1 MIYWSKQLYG
11 CPSHTLGLFD
21 YQSRTHRG
29 LFEKRSGI
37 SFLYGIYMAW
47 SILRHLHGLSV
58 VSVQDC
64 KEKSPTVI
72 AVQQFAF
79 SYSVHRRMPKCMYL
93 DVPCVYVLKVFARKD
108 TMRLWVVDFYKL
120 LNRLCL
126 DYSLYRLLA
135 IFCGFNSV
143 RHRLV
148 VLV

>member
-1 MIYWSKQLYG
+1 MAVLVTHWGSLIIS
-11 CPSHTLGLFD
+11 LGLTAD
-21 YQSRTHRG
+21 SSRSDPALVFYMVFTWRG
-29 LFEKRSGI
+29 ASSG
-37 SFLYGIYMAW
+37 Y
-47 SILRHLHGLSV
+47 LHGLSV

-64 KEKSPTVI
+64 KGKSPTVI